1 MELNCPHCNS
11 NDIKNVSLAYEEGLY
26 RVNTRT
32 RITGFLF
39 GGDGPEIFAGRART
53 KGFHQS
59 GISRLLDP
67 PVKWAY
73 RKLVLWSGVL
83 SILAL
88 FAYVIHVNSTPRP
101 VSSLPVKLYVVFA
114 PIVLALAA
122 VVFWR
127 HNRIVYRAKYL
138 EWQRSFICGRCG
150 AVSLHDISL
159 NSPPSSGSQRPVFAT
174 SHRQNK

>member
-1 MELNCPHCNS
+1 MDLNCPHFNS
-11 NDIKNVSLAYEEGLY
+11 NDLKNVSLAYEEGLY

-32 RITGFLF
+32 RITGFLL
-39 GGDGPEIFAGRART
+39 GAVGPEVFAGRART

-59 GISRLLDP
+59 GISRLLNP

-73 RKLVLWSGVL
+73 RKLALWSGAL
-83 SILAL
+83 SLLAL
-88 FAYVIHVNSTPRP
+88 FTYVIHANSTPPP
-101 VSSLPVKLYVVFA
+101 VSSLPVKLHVVHA
-114 PIVLALAA
+114 PIALAPVA
-122 VVFWR
+122 VIFWR
-127 HNRIVYRAKYL
+127 HNRITYRAKYL